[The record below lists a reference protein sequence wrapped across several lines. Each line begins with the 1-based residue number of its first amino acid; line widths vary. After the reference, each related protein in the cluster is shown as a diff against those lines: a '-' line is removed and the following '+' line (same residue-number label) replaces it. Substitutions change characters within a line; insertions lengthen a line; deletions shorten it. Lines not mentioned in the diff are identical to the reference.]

1 MSFCTVLLFGVH
13 DHERNLSHCRLLIP
27 SWCLSSLPACSGWV
41 LCLTPA
47 WRPHKRTTD
56 GAQLMKT
63 GRPRQQ
69 EMVEA
74 ALPSL
79 TLTVVLK
86 QDSTVESRSAPRT
99 AAAEPAF
106 PGAGSWR
113 VKEGGC
119 PDTGRGV
126 CGPPRGGARTVQEG
140 GKLNN
145 AGHEEQTDHIVLPS
159 EGNSLDFL
167 LVPWIRIR
175 LPVRGTWARSLAPG
189 EILPAPGE
197 ILPAPEQIKPVRHNY

>member
-1 MSFCTVLLFGVH
+1 
-13 DHERNLSHCRLLIP
+13 
-27 SWCLSSLPACSGWV
+27 
-41 LCLTPA
+41 
-47 WRPHKRTTD
+47 
-56 GAQLMKT
+56 
-63 GRPRQQ
+63 
-69 EMVEA
+69 MVEA
-74 ALPSL
+74 AVPSL

-86 QDSTVESRSAPRT
+86 PDSTVESRSAPRT

-106 PGAGSWR
+106 PGTGSWR

-119 PDTGRGV
+119 PDTGSGV

-145 AGHEEQTDHIVLPS
+145 AGHEEQTDHTVLPS

-175 LPVRGTWARSLAPG
+175 LPMQGTWARSLAPG
-189 EILPAPGE
+189 DILPAT
-197 ILPAPEQIKPVRHNY
+197 EQIKPVRHNY